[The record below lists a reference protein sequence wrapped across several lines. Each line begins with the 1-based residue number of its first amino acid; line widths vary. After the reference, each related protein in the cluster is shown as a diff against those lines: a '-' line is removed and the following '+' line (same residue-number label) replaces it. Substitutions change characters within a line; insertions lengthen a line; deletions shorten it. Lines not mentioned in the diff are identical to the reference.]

1 MQNSIRAAGAAAL
14 LVAVVAVNPAHADR
28 ICDQFGWTVVVDKYV
43 VQNNL
48 WNPNGPLDG
57 QCIDVVAGSPGF
69 KITKETS
76 MAATNGPPLGY
87 PNIYIGCRYLNCS
100 PGTNLPMQLKSIR
113 SAKSAIMYTY
123 VSNATFDASY
133 DIWLDPT
140 PRKNDVS
147 EVEVMIWLK
156 HQGHIQPIGVKKA
169 TVTIHDIE
177 WDVWAGSNGGNDVIS
192 YVCRQIMG
200 DSPQDCRVSGIDKI
214 MFSVLDF
221 LADARMREANNGE
234 GNPPGKKLKI
244 TDDWWLTG
252 IQAGFE
258 PWQGG
263 VGLAV
268 DQFVATVEPK
278 PSSSRMPSPR
288 HFPTSVSDNEED

>member
-14 LVAVVAVNPAHADR
+14 LVAVVAVNPAHAKLL
-28 ICDQFGWTVVVDKYV
+28 CEQFDSTVVDKYV
-43 VQNNL
+43 VQNNR
-48 WNPNGPLDG
+48 WNNDVHPSE
-57 QCIDVVAGSPGF
+57 QCIDVVAGPPGF
-69 KITKETS
+69 KITKETGS
-76 MAATNGPPLGY
+76 AQTNGAPLGY

-113 SAKSAIMYTY
+113 SAKSAIKY
-123 VSNATFDASY
+123 
-133 DIWLDPT
+133 IWLDPT

-156 HQGHIQPIGVKKA
+156 HQGQIQPIGVKTA

-177 WDVWAGSNGGNDVIS
+177 WDVWACSNGANDVIS
-192 YVCRQIMG
+192 YVCRQIV
-200 DSPQDCRVSGIDKI
+200 SPPQDCQLSGIDQI

-221 LADARMREANNGE
+221 LADARKREANNGG
-234 GNPPGKKLKI
+234 GNPPGKMYKI
-244 TDDWWLTG
+244 TDDWYLTG

-268 DQFVATVEPK
+268 DQFVATVEP
-278 PSSSRMPSPR
+278 SSSRMPSPR
-288 HFPTSVSDNEED
+288 HFPPSVSDNEED

>member
-14 LVAVVAVNPAHADR
+14 LVAVVAVNPAHADK
-28 ICDQFGWTVVVDKYV
+28 ICDQFGSTVVDKYV
-43 VQNNL
+43 VQNNR
-48 WNPNGPLDG
+48 WNCTMTPTQPCMD
-57 QCIDVVAGSPGF
+57 QCIDVVAGTPGF

-76 MAATNGPPLGY
+76 SAPTTGAPLGY
-87 PNIYIGCRYLNCS
+87 PNIYIGCRYNNCS

-113 SAKSAIMYTY
+113 SAKSAIKYTY
-123 VSNATFDASY
+123 VNNATFDASY

-156 HQGHIQPIGVKKA
+156 HQGPIQPIGVKKA

-177 WDVWAGSNGGNDVIS
+177 WNVWAGSNGANDVIS
-192 YVCRQIMG
+192 YVCRQIMV
-200 DSPQDCRVSGIDKI
+200 DQPQDCRESGIDKI

-221 LADARMREANNGE
+221 LADARMREANNG
-234 GNPPGKKLKI
+234 GGSPPGKKLKI
-244 TDDWWLTG
+244 TDDWYLTG

-268 DQFVATVEPK
+268 DQFVATVEP
-278 PSSSRMPSPR
+278 SSSRRIRP
-288 HFPTSVSDNEED
+288 